1 MIEEYQI
8 SDDVCDGLLTLYD
21 ECKEVAEPGT
31 IALKDSKHLGYGIN
45 IVDPEKKKCTDL
57 YWADI
62 PKTGI
67 KSHPRFKDQEYL
79 THVNDCVEQY
89 SNQYLSGH
97 PLKMYGNPKFQYYKA
112 GEAFFTDHYDAC
124 SQTHR
129 RVIAYITYLNTL
141 TDGGGTYFKH
151 QDYTVQPIK
160 GKTVLFPPYY
170 THLHRGVVSL
180 TQEKYICTG
189 WYTWN

>member
-79 THVNDCVEQY
+79 THVNDFVEQY

-97 PLKMYGNPKFQYYKA
+97 PLKMNGNPKIQY
-112 GEAFFTDHYDAC
+112 
-124 SQTHR
+124 
-129 RVIAYITYLNTL
+129 
-141 TDGGGTYFKH
+141 
-151 QDYTVQPIK
+151 
-160 GKTVLFPPYY
+160 
-170 THLHRGVVSL
+170 
-180 TQEKYICTG
+180 
-189 WYTWN
+189 